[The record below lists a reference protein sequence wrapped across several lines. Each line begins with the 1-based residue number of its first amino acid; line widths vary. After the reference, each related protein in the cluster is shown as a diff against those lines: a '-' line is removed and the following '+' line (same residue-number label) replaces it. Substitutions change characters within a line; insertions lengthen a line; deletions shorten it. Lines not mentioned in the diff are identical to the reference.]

1 VSLDPSIRAGDA
13 APGGATTAAK
23 AGGPDAKRLAQL
35 GTEFESML
43 LLQMLREMRKSGSWK
58 DESEDKEGYGAEA
71 LFDTVDAE
79 LAMHLAKA
87 QGFGLGASIAQ
98 QIAEQIAGP
107 AGTALPVQLP
117 SNLPSMVPASMPL
130 ERRAA
135 PLGAVAMTNERM
147 AEVDGEV
154 KSEPTATLEPELP
167 PAELTVSNAAMPGE
181 RVTTSPF
188 GWRRDPFSGAATY
201 HRGVDLRA
209 AYGESIGAAAT
220 GRVVFAGE
228 QGGYGQTVVL
238 EHPDGMRT
246 RYAHLSA
253 VLTEVGAE
261 VGAGA
266 AIGRAGHSGR
276 ATGTHLHFEVTQNGR
291 PVDPW
296 TLSDGGLK
304 PERVVADWAV
314 GVGTTL
320 PEVHTHDQTGRRR

>member
-1 VSLDPSIRAGDA
+1 MSLDPLTSVGGGAGDGA
-13 APGGATTAAK
+13 ARAAGAATTPAPGS
-23 AGGPDAKRLAQL
+23 PDAKRLAQL

-43 LLQMLREMRKSGSWK
+43 LLQMLREMRKAGSWQ
-58 DESEDKEGYGAEA
+58 DEDEEKEGFGAEA

-79 LAMHLAKA
+79 LATHLAKA
-87 QGFGLGASIAQ
+87 QPFGLGASLVKE
-98 QIAEQIAGP
+98 IAEQIGGP
-107 AGTALPVQLP
+107 PGTTLPLQLP
-117 SNLPSMVPASMPL
+117 TNLPSVVPASLPV
-130 ERRAA
+130 ERPASGWTAGSTPER
-135 PLGAVAMTNERM
+135 VAGVT
-147 AEVDGEV
+147 
-154 KSEPTATLEPELP
+154 PTE
-167 PAELTVSNAAMPGE
+167 AAMPDE
-181 RVTTSPF
+181 HVTTSPF
-188 GWRRDPFSGAATY
+188 GWRRDPFSGATTY

-228 QGGYGQTVVL
+228 QGGYGNTVVL
-238 EHPDGMRT
+238 EHADGMRT

-261 VGAGA
+261 VGAGE

-296 TLSDGGLK
+296 SLSEGGLK

-314 GVGTTL
+314 GAGTTL
-320 PEVHTHDQTGRRR
+320 PGVPTHEQTGRRR